1 VSGQGATSWRGRLKG
16 QAVGRAKALPLKS
29 ITRIAVVVVLA
40 GSAAFGGLADAAG
53 PPIAELELGL
63 PHHGTPLT
71 TTVQSVSVVD
81 ALPGNSAEPE
91 PGYSFLRV
99 RAEMV
104 NEWDEPLLRPLDG
117 VRVSGIDG
125 FDAAA
130 EAEMLLYAA
139 DGDALLRLQPGVP
152 TVVDLV
158 WPVRTA
164 DAAPGSPVT
173 VELSDLSLYTFTAVA
188 TGQDWSDPTLAV
200 TVPAVIEAG
209 SDR

>member
-1 VSGQGATSWRGRLKG
+1 MSGRGVWRGRLKG

-40 GSAAFGGLADAAG
+40 GSAVFGGLADAAG
-53 PPIAELELGL
+53 PPIAELELGQ

-71 TTVQSVSVVD
+71 ITVQSVSVVD

-91 PGYSFLRV
+91 PGQSFLRV

-125 FDAAA
+125 FDATA
-130 EAEMLLYAA
+130 EAAMLLYAA

-164 DAAPGSPVT
+164 DAAPGSAVA
-173 VELSDLSLYTFTAVA
+173 VELFDLSLYTFTAVA

-200 TVPAVIEAG
+200 TVPAVIETG
-209 SDR
+209 SDG

>member
-1 VSGQGATSWRGRLKG
+1 MSGQGATSWRGRLKG

-53 PPIAELELGL
+53 APIAELELGQ

-71 TTVQSVSVVD
+71 ITVQSVSVVG

-91 PGYSFLRV
+91 PGQSFLRV

-130 EAEMLLYAA
+130 EADMLLYAA

-173 VELSDLSLYTFTAVA
+173 VELFDLSLYTFTAVA
-188 TGQDWSDPTLAV
+188 TGQDWSDPALAV
-200 TVPAVIEAG
+200 TVPAVIETGADG
-209 SDR
+209 